1 MALIV
6 ILLSVVLSIL
16 ALAVGFVFS
25 KSNRSINDLCTKI
38 RLTTSK
44 QTTIGAGILIASSLL
59 SALYSITYLF
69 TQYSADWVS
78 NSTSLMSAVSQAFSI
93 TILVL
98 SVVLGIAL
106 LQKSAT
112 LLFISP
118 SLILVLTVIKSVFID
133 KGTLAKIYREYFVFL
148 PMVAVMLS
156 LLMLVSALGGTDK
169 AFFKFKK
176 IINMTPWLL
185 LLTILN
191 NGLNIISAR
200 TFHISTAISCICVV
214 LNVIAYIFIFKAFTA
229 TVESTSSGI
238 NKSAVPSKKEK
249 LIIVLSALLL
259 PLIVN
264 IVSGKAL
271 LRYTIIIVAVCLVA
285 VFKLTENEK
294 THVRKKAL
302 ICAAVI
308 VGILCAVSMVLP
320 SPDTQV
326 SCGHPDCEV
335 NGPFPCMGKNNTCP
349 NYTYCY
355 KDIYCDE
362 CE

>member
-44 QTTIGAGILIASSLL
+44 QTAIGAGILIASSLL
-59 SALYSITYLF
+59 SALYSVIYLF

-106 LQKSAT
+106 LKKSAT

-118 SLILVLTVIKSVFID
+118 ALILVLTVIKTAFID
-133 KGTLAKIYREYFVFL
+133 KSSLAKVYREYFVFL
-148 PMVAVMLS
+148 PTVAVMLS
-156 LLMLVSALGGTDK
+156 LLMLVAALSGADK
-169 AFFKFKK
+169 AYFKFKK

-191 NGLNIISAR
+191 NGINFISTR

-214 LNVIAYIFIFKAFTA
+214 LNVIAYTFIFKAFTA
-229 TVESTSSGI
+229 TVECSSSEI
-238 NKSAVPSKKEK
+238 NKTTVLSKKEK
-249 LIIVLSALLL
+249 LTVVLSAILL
-259 PLIVN
+259 PLLVN

-271 LRYTIIIVAVCLVA
+271 LRYTIIIVAVGLVV
-285 VFKLTENEK
+285 VFKLTEGEK
-294 THVRKKAL
+294 AHVRKKAL

-308 VGILCAVSMVLP
+308 IGIICAIAMVLP

-326 SCGHPDCEV
+326 RCGHPECEV
-335 NGPFPCMGKNNTCP
+335 NGPFHCYGKNNTCP